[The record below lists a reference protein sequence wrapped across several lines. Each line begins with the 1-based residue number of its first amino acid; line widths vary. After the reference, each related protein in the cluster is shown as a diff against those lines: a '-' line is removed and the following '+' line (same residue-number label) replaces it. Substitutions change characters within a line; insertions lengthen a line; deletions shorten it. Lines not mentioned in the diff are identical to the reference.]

1 MIARYFYKKK
11 YLALG
16 LAQAGVVIG
25 TLCLAPLFQF
35 FVDFYGMSGTLLLT
49 GGLSLHC
56 VVASALLRPIR
67 LISDQSSEYDDKTP
81 KTKTIKK
88 LLKMPKFW
96 VAVFILLCMFG
107 SLRTYLAFVVSL
119 GNTFADA
126 DNMKSSLLLSL
137 YCGITLIAQILAG
150 AVGDLKTVNMIWLLL
165 IAAVFATVSIATV
178 WFVSSYVWLFVNC
191 AVVAIVTSTCHIMV
205 VPIVA
210 AAVGESNLQW
220 GISLSGFTYT
230 IIGAGIIPLTGEIE
244 LLYPSL
250 LMKIFIVTYLG
261 SFCQMLNSGVELALV

>member
-11 YLALG
+11 HLALG
-16 LAQAGVVIG
+16 LAQTG
-25 TLCLAPLFQF
+25 TALGALCLAPLFQF
-35 FVDFYGMSGTLLLT
+35 FVDFYGMSGAILLT
-49 GGLSLHC
+49 GGLSLNC

-107 SLRTYLAFVVSL
+107 SLRTYLAFLIPL

-150 AVGDLKTVNMIWLLL
+150 AVGDLKTVNIIWLLL
-165 IAAVFATVSIATV
+165 IAAVFAAVSIATV
-178 WFVSSYVWLFVNC
+178 WFVSSYIWLFVNC
-191 AVVAIVTSTCHIMV
+191 AVVAIATSTCNIMV

-210 AAVGESNLQW
+210 AAVGDTNLQW

-230 IIGAGIIPLTGEIE
+230 IIGAGIIPLTG
-244 LLYPSL
+244 
-250 LMKIFIVTYLG
+250 KIKQSMLRIND
-261 SFCQMLNSGVELALV
+261 FCCKGHKPIF